1 MNKKTGFLNINS
13 QDQLVKGSTDLFAGG
28 DAVGIAN
35 LVDAVNDGKNAS
47 WSIHKMIQEK
57 ANLGHLLPK
66 VPALPSFFSEIDKV
80 DLSIDMLGV
89 KFENPFGLASAPPTT
104 SYPMIKRAF

>member
-1 MNKKTGFLNINS
+1 M
-13 QDQLVKGSTDLFAGG
+13 VGSEEIFAGG

-47 WSIHKMIQEK
+47 WSIHKYIQEK
-57 ANLGHLLPK
+57 AGEAVAK
-66 VPALPSFFSEIDKV
+66 VPSLPGFFTEIDKV
-80 DLSIDMLGV
+80 DLSIDVCGV